1 MAMPAKGRDDTMQFD
16 HVINSA
22 IKAVLYGKTEK
33 PADIVQAAYLT
44 EAAMVE
50 DWKSQFISFE
60 TMTARESHID
70 TMTDCLIAKDM
81 NGAILA
87 MRAFWLV

>member
-1 MAMPAKGRDDTMQFD
+1 MQFD
-16 HVINSA
+16 HVINPLVR
-22 IKAVLYGKTEK
+22 AVLYGATEK

-44 EAAMVE
+44 EAAMAE
-50 DWKSQFISFE
+50 DWKSQFVSFE

-81 NGAILA
+81 PGVIFA